1 MERER
6 ERNEVR
12 KPKPR
17 IIWACACGK
26 THRFR
31 DYKGEWA
38 GCGFHCTRHPGTEA
52 AKVRFPAGRTG
63 ETLEER
69 IATMERNDR

>member
-26 THRFR
+26 THWYRSF
-31 DYKGEWA
+31 DGTQQP
-38 GCGFHCTRHPGTEA
+38 CGFCCKNHPGE
-52 AKVRFPAGRTG
+52 K
-63 ETLEER
+63 
-69 IATMERNDR
+69 